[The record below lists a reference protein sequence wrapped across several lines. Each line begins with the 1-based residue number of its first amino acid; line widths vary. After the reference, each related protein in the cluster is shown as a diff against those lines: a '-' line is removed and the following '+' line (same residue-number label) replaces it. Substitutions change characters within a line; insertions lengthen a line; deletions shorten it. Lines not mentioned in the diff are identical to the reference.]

1 VPDLRVALIG
11 YGHGGAVF
19 HAPLIGAT
27 PGLTLAA
34 IVTSNPER
42 RAQAASRYPSARIVD
57 EVDAL
62 WREAA
67 GFDLVVVATPNRTH
81 APLGM
86 TALANGIPV
95 VIDKPVAATA
105 EDAAALVAEAERRGV
120 MLTVFQNR
128 RWDGDFLTLQRLLA
142 ENRLGKVFRFE
153 SRFER
158 WRPAPRA
165 GWRELAAPED
175 AGGLL
180 FDLGA
185 HLIDQAVLLF
195 GPPNFV
201 YAELDRRRAGVQV
214 DDDSFVALEHASG
227 VRSHLWMSA
236 VAASAGPRM
245 RVLGSMAS
253 YTKHGLDVQEDALR
267 DGANPVGQTFGQ
279 EPRQMWGVL
288 SNGETNEPVPTVAG
302 DYRRF
307 YAAVA
312 ASLKD
317 GAPPPVDPHDTIRTL
332 EVIAAARQSAAERA
346 IIRL

>member
-1 VPDLRVALIG
+1 MPDLRVALIG

-19 HAPLIGAT
+19 HAPLITAT
-27 PGLTLAA
+27 PGLTLTA

-42 RAQAASRYPSARIVD
+42 RAAAARRYPSARLVD
-57 EVDAL
+57 DADAIL
-62 WREAA
+62 KEAT
-67 GFDLVVVATPNRTH
+67 GIDLVVVASPNRTH
-81 APLGM
+81 AQLGRA
-86 TALANGIPV
+86 ALANGLPV
-95 VIDKPVAATA
+95 VVDKPIAATA
-105 EDAAALVAEAERRGV
+105 TDAAALVADADRRGL

-142 ENRLGKVFRFE
+142 ANRLGEVFRFE

-158 WRPAPRA
+158 WRPVPRA
-165 GWRELAAPED
+165 GWRERAAPEE

-185 HLIDQAVLLF
+185 HLIDQAILLF
-195 GPPNFV
+195 GPPTSV

-214 DDDSFVALEHASG
+214 DDDSFVALEHVSG

-236 VAASAGPRM
+236 VASSPGPRL
-245 RVLGSMAS
+245 RVLGSVAS

-267 DGANPVGQTFGQ
+267 EGADPSGQAFGE
-279 EPRQMWGVL
+279 EPQQMWGVL
-288 SNGETNEPVPTVAG
+288 SNGDATETVPTERG

-312 ASLKD
+312 ASLRD
-317 GAPPPVDPHDTIRTL
+317 GTPPPVDPLETVRML
-332 EVIAAARQSAAERA
+332 EVIEAARQSAAERA